1 MEQMQVKGK
10 QKSWRYVMSLLLM
23 AVAVI
28 AGGQRVLAADAADAA
43 VTQKKPKVYMEQ
55 TEVTM
60 YPATTKTL
68 KLHGASSKSKIKW
81 SSSSKKTVTV
91 KSSGKVTAKAQGTAT
106 ITATYKSKEY
116 TCIVNVT
123 YGTHKTSDGMK

>member
-68 KLHGASSKSKIKW
+68 KLHGVSSKSKIKW
-81 SSSSKKTVTV
+81 SSSSKKTATV
-91 KSSGKVTAKAQGTAT
+91 KSSGKVTAKARGTAT
-106 ITATYKSKEY
+106 ITAT
-116 TCIVNVT
+116 
-123 YGTHKTSDGMK
+123 